1 MSGYIICRLV
11 YNVVGPIQ
19 AYFVLI
25 WPRGAKRLL
34 LFLPGILLL
43 FLLDMKVRR
52 LNLLALE
59 L

>member
-1 MSGYIICRLV
+1 MSGYIICRDV

-25 WPRGAKRLL
+25 WPRDAKHLF
-34 LFLPGILLL
+34 LFLPGILL